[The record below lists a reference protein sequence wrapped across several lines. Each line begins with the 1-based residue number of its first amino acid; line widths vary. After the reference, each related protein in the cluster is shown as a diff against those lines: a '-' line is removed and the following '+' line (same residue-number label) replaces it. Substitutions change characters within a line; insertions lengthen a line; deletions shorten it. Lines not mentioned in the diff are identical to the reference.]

1 MVVVVVSL
9 LFFAGLVHRQRSL
22 SAVTFCPS
30 AEKSIEKKGA
40 AAAASFSTEGLGVRF
55 IVSIDLEVHECN
67 EVPLSM
73 VCVSRRF
80 FIPEQPST
88 TVLYG
93 GAATEALV

>member
-1 MVVVVVSL
+1 MVVVVSL

-40 AAAASFSTEGLGVRF
+40 AAGAASFSTEGLGVRF

-93 GAATEALV
+93 AAASEALV

>member
-1 MVVVVVSL
+1 MVVVVSL

-30 AEKSIEKKGA
+30 AEKSIEKKG